1 MEPMRR
7 IVMLPRAVQDLE
19 DVVDYL
25 SQFYASTG
33 IKQYDRIVSKI
44 QELPP
49 FPHKYEEYGAGHY
62 RFSYRRMV
70 VDDYLVFYAVLD
82 NAIEIHRILHGK
94 RDIGRYLD

>member
-1 MEPMRR
+1 
-7 IVMLPRAVQDLE
+7 MLPSAAQDLE

-25 SQFYASTG
+25 SQLYANTA

-44 QELPP
+44 QELPH

-70 VDDYLVFYAVLD
+70 VNDYLIFYAVLD
-82 NAIEIHRILHGK
+82 DAIEVHRILHGK
-94 RDIGRYLD
+94 REIGRYLY

>member
-1 MEPMRR
+1 MRR

-19 DVVDYL
+19 DVIDYL
-25 SQFYASTG
+25 SQFYASTA

-44 QELPP
+44 QELPH

-70 VDDYLVFYAVLD
+70 VDDYLVFYVVLD
-82 NAIEIHRILHGK
+82 DAIEIHRILHGK
-94 RDIGRYLD
+94 RDIRRYLD